1 MNPLGKE
8 YGTDFPHAGGG
19 KGGRGGGVGRVRE
32 CSELK
37 DSWSKLS

>member
-19 KGGRGGGVGRVRE
+19 KGGRGGGGGKGKRMQ
-32 CSELK
+32 
-37 DSWSKLS
+37 